1 MAQNFIVTLRPLL
14 QRNMSGVKART
25 WIKVK
30 DFVGLPKRDDFE
42 IVEKELPALKDGGKK
57 PKEIAQTNTVIL
69 Q

>member
-1 MAQNFIVTLRPLL
+1 
-14 QRNMSGVKART
+14 MSGVKART

-57 PKEIAQTNTVIL
+57 LKEIAQTNTVIAIIL
-69 Q
+69 